1 MTTKQRLELLLIQ
14 SGGQYI
20 SGNEIAKFLGISRT
34 AVWKSIKQLEE
45 DGYQIEASTKLG
57 YRIGPLSDPVSGNS
71 IGKYLGT
78 DADKFTVEVIS
89 EATSTNNVLKER
101 AAELP
106 EWYVLAAGHQ
116 TRGKGRMGRSFYS
129 PRGTGLYLSIF
140 LRPTLPAEQSIR
152 ITTASAVAACLAIE
166 ECTDEK
172 PQIKWVNDVFV
183 RGKKTCGILTEAS
196 LNIESGGLD
205 WAVMGIGFNVYEP
218 DGGFPPDIA
227 DIAGAISPERQKDL
241 RSRMAA
247 SFIRH
252 FYEICSDLGGN
263 RFADEY
269 KKRSF
274 VIGKSIDV
282 IRGSSSRPAIALDID
297 EECRLIVEYEDGSRE
312 ALSSGEVSI
321 KPATFSS
328 GDAPNKPAGD
338 SGSSGDAPNKSA
350 SEAQNAQ

>member
-14 SGGQYI
+14 SGGNYV
-20 SGNEIAKFLGISRT
+20 SGEEIAKYLGISRT
-34 AVWKSIKQLEE
+34 AVWKNIKQLEE

-57 YRIGPLSDPVSGNS
+57 YRLGDLSDPVSANS
-71 IGKYLGT
+71 IGKYLGN
-78 DADKFTVEVIS
+78 DADRFTVEVIS

-106 EWYVLAAGHQ
+106 EWYVLAAAHQ
-116 TRGKGRMGRSFYS
+116 TRGKGRMGRSFFS
-129 PRGTGLYLSIF
+129 PRGTGLYLSIL

-166 ECTDEK
+166 ECTDED

-218 DGGFPPDIA
+218 EGGFPADIA
-227 DIAGAISPERQKDL
+227 EIAGAISRERQKDL
-241 RSRMAA
+241 RSRLAA

-252 FYEICSDLGGN
+252 FYEICSDLSGS
-263 RFADEY
+263 RFSEEY

-274 VIGKSIDV
+274 IIGKEINV
-282 IRGSSSRPAIALDID
+282 IRGGSVHPARALDID
-297 EECRLIVEYEDGSRE
+297 EECRLIVEYEGGRRE

-321 KPATFSS
+321 RPA
-328 GDAPNKPAGD
+328 AEELPENER
-338 SGSSGDAPNKSA
+338 SA
-350 SEAQNAQ
+350 ESAEEAQDA